1 MHGRK
6 NSAILLY
13 TETVFHISGN
23 NMNLQGADSSAE
35 KPTPS
40 SIPGQ
45 KSTRSAINQHHK
57 KPTKQLI
64 QLQESPTANN

>member
-1 MHGRK
+1 
-6 NSAILLY
+6 
-13 TETVFHISGN
+13 
-23 NMNLQGADSSAE
+23 MNLQGADSSAE

-64 QLQESPTANN
+64 QLQESPTANKPSPPIKSSTSIQNKLKQNN